1 MRFLAVAAPALVL
14 ALPLLTPRDIDALWG
29 PQLPPPALSSA
40 STTFF
45 LAEPTSSAPR
55 TRSTTTHLSSSSP
68 PTPTPTPV
76 THVPPTTSA
85 LQVPVSAPSSGLP
98 EPLPT
103 SPEEATQWKVIGI
116 GIITVGLIAT
126 VILSIIFFDSWW
138 NFICDLL
145 CGKTRRR
152 SKGEENM
159 IPDWERR
166 DWEFKLANEDGH
178 RYPTMTS
185 LTDIADHKQTPLT
198 PAHIPDFDPQF
209 LVPLSRRPSTR

>member
-14 ALPLLTPRDIDALWG
+14 ALPLLSPRDIDALWG
-29 PQLPPPALSSA
+29 PQLPSPALSSA

-55 TRSTTTHLSSSSP
+55 TRSTITHLAHDAAIASSP
-68 PTPTPTPV
+68 SPPFLAPPSPV
-76 THVPPTTSA
+76 THVAPTTSA

-152 SKGEENM
+152 LQTKT
-159 IPDWERR
+159 
-166 DWEFKLANEDGH
+166 A
-178 RYPTMTS
+178 
-185 LTDIADHKQTPLT
+185 IAIL
-198 PAHIPDFDPQF
+198 
-209 LVPLSRRPSTR
+209 L